1 MSEGITK
8 EELMMLV
15 EVQTKTA
22 AQMERVV
29 MSLSTIVE
37 DQKKILD
44 KLGNGVVKEIEAY
57 MEKGCNKICQD
68 IAGLKVDIS
77 ESKNKLNWLTI
88 ILGSVTLIVVIS
100 TAILNFNSGIYQV
113 RHKIN
118 ELEARMK

>member
-1 MSEGITK
+1 MPEGITK

-22 AQMERVV
+22 SQMERVV

-44 KLGNGVVKEIEAY
+44 KLGDGVVKEIENS
-57 MEKGCNKICQD
+57 MEKSCNKICQE
-68 IAGLKVDIS
+68 IANLKVDVN
-77 ESKNKLNWLTI
+77 ESKSKLNWLTI
-88 ILGSVTLIVVIS
+88 ILGSITLIVVIS
-100 TAILNFNSGIYQV
+100 TAVLNFSSGMYQI

-118 ELEARMK
+118 EIEAKIK